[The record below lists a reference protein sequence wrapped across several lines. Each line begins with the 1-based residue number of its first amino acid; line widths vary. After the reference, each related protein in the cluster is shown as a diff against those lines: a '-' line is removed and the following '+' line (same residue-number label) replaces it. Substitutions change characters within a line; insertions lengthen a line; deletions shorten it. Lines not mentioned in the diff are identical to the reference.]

1 MDYRIQ
7 LTMTQMDGATAVR
20 EDSVDEMFT
29 FTEAATV
36 QMKVQPSA
44 ADKDLAPMLQELG
57 TDNKIRALAI
67 ISDTDGVMVE
77 VGTASAETATVGCYP
92 FFFMG
97 LDTGMGV
104 DPEGDN
110 FVLNLIAHSGDA
122 IASVKMIAY
131 A

>member
-20 EDSVDEMFT
+20 EDSVDETFT

-104 DPEGDN
+104 AVADN
-110 FVLNLIAHSGDA
+110 FVLNLVAHSGDA